1 MATRPRTFARLLSYS
16 TGRKGLLAAAL
27 LASMVS
33 AAAGA
38 AFSWVLGPLLSAL
51 LLAKPSVQLGPLT
64 LELGQF
70 DARLPLALVALALSK
85 AFAGWLHAGWMG
97 QVAQTGL
104 LKLRHA
110 LYQRLLWLEPRWLED
125 KHSAELLSRFT
136 SDLALVEFALG
147 QALSSWA
154 KDALQVVALLA
165 VCALVDVKLFLLAF
179 LVLPAMVLPVSR
191 FARALKKT
199 AGSSQASL
207 GALSTLA
214 AEQLANL
221 PVVQAFGAQPQMLKR
236 FDEEQGRYLK
246 VMKRSL
252 FIRGAFTPTLELL
265 GVAGVALCLVV
276 GAQAVKADP
285 PFAGRLISFL
295 AAALLMYQP
304 LKALSGTFAQVAQGI
319 GAAQRLFEVIDAPLE
334 AEGGAVAPPLRSALA
349 LEGVRVRHPDGRL
362 GLDGVTLQIP
372 AGKFCAVVGPS
383 GAGKSTLLSL
393 LLRFIGHEA
402 GAARWDGAALESL
415 SVASVR
421 AQLAWVPQEPVLM
434 SGSVRS
440 NLVLGL
446 EQKPGDEALWSA
458 LERAHASEFVKA
470 LPKQLEEEVGER
482 GSRLSGGQRQRLA
495 IARAFLRE
503 PSLLLLD
510 EPTSALDAHAEAEVR
525 AGLEAL
531 AQGRTAL
538 VVAHRLSTVRR
549 ADQNLRAPRGEVCG
563 ARHVRRAARA
573 RRVLHQD
580 ARGTRARVVEVGRR
594 KTPIFDRFS
603 TSHAQPNIRH
613 FDRGR

>member
-1 MATRPRTFARLLSYS
+1 LNARPRTLARLLSYS
-16 TGRKGLLAAAL
+16 TGNKGLLAAAL
-27 LASMVS
+27 LASLVS

-38 AFSWVLGPLLSAL
+38 AFSWVLGPLLDGL
-51 LLAKPSVQLGPLT
+51 LLSKPEVVLGPLT
-64 LELGQF
+64 LELGHF
-70 DARLPLALVALALSK
+70 DARLPLALVALALAK
-85 AFAGWLHAGWMG
+85 ALSGWLHAGWMTR
-97 QVAQTGL
+97 VAQTGL

-110 LYQRLLWLEPRWLED
+110 LYRRLLFLEPRWLED
-125 KHSAELLSRFT
+125 KHTAELLSRFT

-154 KDALQVVALLA
+154 KDALQVLALLA
-165 VCALVDVKLFLLAF
+165 VCALVDLKLFALAF

-214 AEQLANL
+214 AEQLSNL
-221 PVVQAFGAQPQMLKR
+221 PIVQAFGAQPQMLRR
-236 FDEEQGRYLK
+236 FDDEQSRYLK
-246 VMKRSL
+246 VMRRSL
-252 FIRGAFTPTLELL
+252 FIRGAFTPTLEWL

-285 PFAGRLISFL
+285 PFAGRLVSFL

-304 LKALSGTFAQVAQGI
+304 LKALSGTFAQVAQGV
-319 GAAQRLFEVIDAPLE
+319 GAAGRLFEVIDAPLE
-334 AEGGAVAPPLRSALA
+334 KEGGDTVAPLRTALT
-349 LEGVRVRHPDGRL
+349 LRDVRVRHPDGRL
-362 GLDGVTLQIP
+362 GLDGLTLTAP

-393 LLRFIGHEA
+393 LLRFIENEA
-402 GAARWDGAALESL
+402 GDARWDDAPLSTL

-421 AQLAWVPQEPVLM
+421 AQLAWVPQEPVLL
-434 SGSVRS
+434 SGSVRE
-440 NLVLGL
+440 NLSLGL
-446 EQKPGDEALWSA
+446 ATTPPDEELWKTLEQ
-458 LERAHASEFVKA
+458 AHAVDFVRA
-470 LPKQLEEEVGER
+470 LPKQLDEAVGER

-495 IARAFLRE
+495 IARAFLRK

-531 AQGRTAL
+531 TAGRTAL
-538 VVAHRLSTVRR
+538 VVAHRLSTVRA
-549 ADQNLRAPRGEVCG
+549 ADVIFVLRDGKLAEQGTFDELRAKGGP
-563 ARHVRRAARA
+563 
-573 RRVLHQD
+573 
-580 ARGTRARVVEVGRR
+580 
-594 KTPIFDRFS
+594 FS
-603 TSHAQPNIRH
+603 KMLEAHALQS
-613 FDRGR
+613 